1 MEEEKIASEQQDKIK
16 EYENLVALR
25 NKIKSEAK
33 KQIKEIKLS
42 ALKKLAEIDT
52 KSAKKLA
59 TRQKRDEKKALEAGI
74 PKRYSIGEE
83 IFNSVTHGI
92 GAGLSI
98 AALVLL
104 IVRAVFNAPEGETGF
119 YVTGFTLF
127 GASLFVL
134 YIMST
139 LYHALTPYGAKKV
152 FAVFDHASI
161 YLLIAGTYT
170 PFCLGPI
177 RGPWGWSI
185 FGVIWGLA
193 ILGITFYSIFGSRM
207 RILSAFTYVLMGWL
221 VVIVYRPIITSV
233 PEITVKF
240 LFYGG
245 IAYTIGVIFYALKK
259 IKWTHSIWHIFVLAG
274 SILHFFSVYFMI

>member
-1 MEEEKIASEQQDKIK
+1 
-16 EYENLVALR
+16 
-25 NKIKSEAK
+25 
-33 KQIKEIKLS
+33 
-42 ALKKLAEIDT
+42 
-52 KSAKKLA
+52 
-59 TRQKRDEKKALEAGI
+59 
-74 PKRYSIGEE
+74 
-83 IFNSVTHGI
+83 
-92 GAGLSI
+92 
-98 AALVLL
+98 
-104 IVRAVFNAPEGETGF
+104 
-119 YVTGFTLF
+119 
-127 GASLFVL
+127 
-134 YIMST
+134 MST

-177 RGPWGWSI
+177 RGPWGWTI

>member
-127 GASLFVL
+127 GPCFYLPIDSRHLYTLLSRSNKRSLGLDYFWRDL
-134 YIMST
+134 GSCYFRNHILQYFWQPDEDSFCFYIC
-139 LYHALTPYGAKKV
+139 PYGV
-152 FAVFDHASI
+152 
-161 YLLIAGTYT
+161 AGCN
-170 PFCLGPI
+170 CLQ
-177 RGPWGWSI
+177 
-185 FGVIWGLA
+185 
-193 ILGITFYSIFGSRM
+193 TNNN
-207 RILSAFTYVLMGWL
+207 
-221 VVIVYRPIITSV
+221 
-233 PEITVKF
+233 
-240 LFYGG
+240 
-245 IAYTIGVIFYALKK
+245 
-259 IKWTHSIWHIFVLAG
+259 
-274 SILHFFSVYFMI
+274 FSSGNYC